1 MDQKFVCDALH
12 LTNCFQIHRDRFLQ
26 VGIIYIVL
34 FLLLD
39 VIEVRL
45 LFTEEEVEEIKKMA
59 LFSALFYLP
68 WMLKDNAGVEKSPNL
83 PYD

>member
-1 MDQKFVCDALH
+1 MLSNRHFILFTTPY
-12 LTNCFQIHRDRFLQ
+12 LYSLNCFQIHRARFLQ
-26 VGIIYIVL
+26 IGIIYIVI

-39 VIEVRL
+39 VVEVRL

-68 WMLKDNAGVEKSPNL
+68 WMLKAK
-83 PYD
+83 YAAR

>member
-1 MDQKFVCDALH
+1 MDQKFVCDTLH
-12 LTNCFQIHRDRFLQ
+12 LTNCFQIHRARFLQ

-39 VIEVRL
+39 VVEVRL

-68 WMLKDNAGVEKSPNL
+68 WMLKAK
-83 PYD
+83 YAAR